1 MFKRRKRVTLLA
13 AAAAIAT
20 VGVGLYWPL
29 AYADTPTTIQVAIPN
44 NVAITVGRHTVVFIG
59 RPTST
64 SPVNCA
70 PGTPQ
75 PQTVV
80 AVEPGGGSAS
90 QITGVLAFHD
100 HEISLGSRY
109 QITAGPDP
117 CNGDLKLYTGTLN

>member
-1 MFKRRKRVTLLA
+1 MLMKRNRLTLLA
-13 AAAAIAT
+13 AIMAAI
-20 VGVGLYWPL
+20 GVAAYWSN
-29 AYADTPTTIQVAIPN
+29 ARADDPATIQIAIPT
-44 NVAITVGRHTVVFIG
+44 NVTINVGSHTVVFIG

-70 PGTPQ
+70 PGTPN

-80 AVEPGGGSAS
+80 AVEPGGGSAA

-109 QITAGPDP
+109 QITAGPNP
-117 CNGDLKLYTGTLN
+117 CNSDFKLYTATLN

>member
-1 MFKRRKRVTLLA
+1 MRGSRLLLPILLIA
-13 AAAAIAT
+13 AGLLL
-20 VGVGLYWPL
+20 VGPE
-29 AYADTPTTIQVAIPN
+29 ARADTPTTIQLAIPT
-44 NVAITVGRHTVVFIG
+44 NVTITVGSHTVVFIG

-70 PGTPQ
+70 PGTPN

-80 AVEPGGGSAS
+80 AVEPGGGSAA

-109 QITAGPDP
+109 QITAGPTG
-117 CNGDLKLYTGTLN
+117 CNTDFKLYTGTLD

>member
-1 MFKRRKRVTLLA
+1 MLKRRMRATLLA

-29 AYADTPTTIQVAIPN
+29 AYADTPSTIQIAIPS
-44 NVAITVGRHTVVFIG
+44 NVTITVGQHQLVFIG

-64 SPVNCA
+64 SPVACA
-70 PGTPQ
+70 PGTPN

-80 AVEPGGGSAS
+80 AVEPSRGSAA

-109 QITAGPDP
+109 QITEGPNA
-117 CNGDLKLYTGTLN
+117 CNTDFKLYTATLN